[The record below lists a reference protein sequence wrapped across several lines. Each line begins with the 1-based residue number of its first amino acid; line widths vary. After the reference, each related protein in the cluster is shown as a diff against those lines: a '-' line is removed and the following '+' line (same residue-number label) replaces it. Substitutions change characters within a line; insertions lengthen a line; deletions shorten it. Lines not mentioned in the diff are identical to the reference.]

1 MNTLVINAI
10 ITTLI
15 NYLTYAYLDKFEQI
29 NCDCKF
35 DHRIHILKNIINV
48 FHLLTIFK
56 LVYKNDIP
64 NSVRY
69 FVMLLILFFD
79 ITFYMFLRTM
89 VTEKC
94 KCQNNITKIFYTYYL
109 LLFFMMVFTVTF
121 SILYFSSNIFILK
134 L

>member
-15 NYLTYAYLDKFEQI
+15 NYLTYAYLNKFEQI
-29 NCDCKF
+29 NGDCKF
-35 DHRIHILKNIINV
+35 DRRVDILKNIINV
-48 FHLLTIFK
+48 FHLLTILK

-64 NSVRY
+64 DSVRY

-79 ITFYMFLRTM
+79 VTFYMFLRKM

-94 KCQNNITKIFYTYYL
+94 TYQNNITRIFYTYYL
-109 LLFFMMVFTVTF
+109 LLFFILIFTITF

>member
-35 DHRIHILKNIINV
+35 VHRVHIMKNIINV

-56 LVYKNDIP
+56 LAYKNDIP
-64 NSVRY
+64 DSVRY

-79 ITFYMFLRTM
+79 VTFYMFLRKM
-89 VTEKC
+89 VKEKC

-109 LLFFMMVFTVTF
+109 LLFFMLIFTITF
-121 SILYFSSNIFILK
+121 SILYFSANTFILK